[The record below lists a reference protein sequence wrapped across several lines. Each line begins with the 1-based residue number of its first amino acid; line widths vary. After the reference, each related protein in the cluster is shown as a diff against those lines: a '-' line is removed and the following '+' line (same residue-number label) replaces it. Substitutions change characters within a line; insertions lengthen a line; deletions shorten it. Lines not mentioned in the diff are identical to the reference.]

1 MSNRIT
7 QYDIGEWLSLLVEQ
21 RLIEYGEP
29 LVQAHEAMSELYGDQ
44 DDETR

>member
-7 QYDIGEWLSLLVEQ
+7 QYDVGEWLALLVEQ

-29 LVQAHEAMSELYGDQ
+29 VIEAHEAMSELCGENDNDIY
-44 DDETR
+44 